1 MNENIMKVLSN
12 RADFYPHKLEQQFP
26 HILDKIIQIWD
37 SQEFDSHL
45 NKLMLDHREQRR
57 QGFPPEV
64 ASELLRLSIL
74 HGEQHVK
81 AEPKPWI
88 DTSDVK
94 ID

>member
-1 MNENIMKVLSN
+1 MNEKVLKVLGN
-12 RADFYPHKLEQQFP
+12 KTDFYPHQLEQQFP
-26 HILDKIIQIWD
+26 HILDHIIQIWD
-37 SQEFDSHL
+37 SPEFDSHL

-81 AEPKPWI
+81 AEPKSWI